1 MKPRSDLRQAKP
13 ETHSA
18 QRKPEGAGDSS
29 LAARFA
35 FGAGYCCAFRN
46 VATSRAD
53 GIEGCAPLRVTEI
66 AATAAAY
73 RAACSSRINGLHVER
88 RSHLPRAV
96 RGGEIDFL
104 RAHFNQHVF
113 RPALEQQ
120 IGALYSR
127 SGCYGFARV

>member
-35 FGAGYCCAFRN
+35 FVAGYCCAFRN

-73 RAACSSRINGLHVER
+73 RAASSGF
-88 RSHLPRAV
+88 LPDSKLTAK
-96 RGGEIDFL
+96 
-104 RAHFNQHVF
+104 
-113 RPALEQQ
+113 PALNASPAAVESMAFTLNA
-120 IGALYSR
+120 GAICRVPSAV
-127 SGCYGFARV
+127 AR